1 MSELLHDQTLRREKL
16 KGIIRQL
23 HEGKTVAEV
32 QAEFAELL
40 EDVGGDEIVT
50 IEQELVAEGL
60 SPDLI
65 KPLCDVHVAVFR
77 GSLDQQPDPET
88 IPGHPVFTFRAE
100 NLAVQRVLSE
110 LAEALEDLK
119 NLPHRPTLE
128 RARELTD
135 KLTLFERH
143 YLRKENILFPLLERS
158 GFYGPS

>member
-1 MSELLHDQTLRREKL
+1 MSELIHDQTLRREKL

-77 GSLDQQPDPET
+77 GS
-88 IPGHPVFTFRAE
+88 A
-100 NLAVQRVLSE
+100 
-110 LAEALEDLK
+110 
-119 NLPHRPTLE
+119 
-128 RARELTD
+128 
-135 KLTLFERH
+135 
-143 YLRKENILFPLLERS
+143 
-158 GFYGPS
+158 